1 MSAIKIPSRRLDS
14 IDVMRALTMFLM
26 IFVNDLWTLHDI
38 PGWLDH
44 VGAQDDGMGLA
55 DVVFPMFLFIV
66 GLSIPMAIE
75 NRLKKGGT
83 TGGVLMHIGT
93 RTLALLIMGL
103 FHVNMEHYYPE
114 AALLSK
120 PVFTIITTAGFFM
133 IWLDYRREWNPVYR
147 KALTL
152 GGIALLA
159 FMASLYKGE
168 EGAEVRWMQT
178 YWWGIL
184 GLIGWAYLT
193 SSLVY
198 VLFRN
203 NFTAISTAFVFFIL
217 FNTGWHSGWL
227 HSLEGIRNWFW
238 FSQDGAMAALTMCG
252 VFTTLLFQK
261 ILQSQRNSK
270 LLLVVLF
277 ITIAL
282 LILGFWL
289 RPLGGISKIRATPSW
304 ILICSAINVFFFG
317 LLYYICDIKKKAHWF
332 SWLKPAGTST
342 LTCYLLPYFHYS
354 IFAMVGWSF
363 PLALRTGIPG
373 LAKSLLYSFVIIQIT
388 GLLEKISVR
397 LRI

>member
-1 MSAIKIPSRRLDS
+1 
-14 IDVMRALTMFLM
+14 MFLM

-75 NRLKKGGT
+75 NRLKKGDT
-83 TGGVLMHIGT
+83 TAGILTHIGT

-103 FHVNMEHYYPE
+103 FHVNMDHYYPE

-120 PVFTIITTAGFFM
+120 PVFTIITTIGFFM

-168 EGAEVRWMQT
+168 DGAEVRWMQT

-198 VLFRN
+198 VIFRK
-203 NFTAISTAFVFFIL
+203 NFMSITLAFIFFVVFNI
-217 FNTGWHSGWL
+217 GWHAGWL
-227 HSLEGIRNWFW
+227 DRLEGIRNWFW
-238 FSQDGAMAALTMCG
+238 LSQDGAMAALTMSG
-252 VFTTLLFQK
+252 VFTTLMFQK
-261 ILQSQRNSK
+261 ILSLNKKGQ
-270 LLLVVLF
+270 LLLMVLAL
-277 ITIAL
+277 TIL
-282 LILGFWL
+282 FLNLGFWL
-289 RPLGGISKIRATPSW
+289 RPLGGISKIMATPSW
-304 ILICSAINVFFFG
+304 ILICSGINVFLFG
-317 LLYYICDIKKKAHWF
+317 LLYYICDIQKKAHWF
-332 SWLKPAGTST
+332 SLLKPAGTST

-363 PLALRTGIPG
+363 PLVLRTGLIG
-373 LAKSLLYSFVIIQIT
+373 LVKSMLYSFVIIRISA
-388 GLLEKISVR
+388 LLEKIPVR